1 MRQPF
6 KCCAIRMGQP
16 ITSSVRDAS
25 IRRRSCKSK
34 QQSLLFDSH
43 QGIFFVDRKKLSN
56 RVQILQVRSL
66 FFGTVWV
73 PIVCFHCFNIAKEHP
88 MEKKYEK
95 VKKKMHHSFV
105 ISIFNCHLDSKFR
118 QCVDLTAVYIQ
129 LRKSIIIIIKR
140 LQSAYWVRVNH
151 AFNCYHFRDFNAS
164 NRLFV
169 SLALGQ
175 TNLRA
180 NTLILFPI
188 GVVLQFEEGEKYLL
202 LRACKDVTPLPSF
215 ECCVVSL
222 VLGGELRKSSFS

>member
-1 MRQPF
+1 
-6 KCCAIRMGQP
+6 
-16 ITSSVRDAS
+16 
-25 IRRRSCKSK
+25 
-34 QQSLLFDSH
+34 
-43 QGIFFVDRKKLSN
+43 
-56 RVQILQVRSL
+56 
-66 FFGTVWV
+66 
-73 PIVCFHCFNIAKEHP
+73 
-88 MEKKYEK
+88 
-95 VKKKMHHSFV
+95 MHHSFV

-129 LRKSIIIIIKR
+129 LRKSIIIIIKKR

-202 LRACKDVTPLPSF
+202 LRACKDVTQLPSF